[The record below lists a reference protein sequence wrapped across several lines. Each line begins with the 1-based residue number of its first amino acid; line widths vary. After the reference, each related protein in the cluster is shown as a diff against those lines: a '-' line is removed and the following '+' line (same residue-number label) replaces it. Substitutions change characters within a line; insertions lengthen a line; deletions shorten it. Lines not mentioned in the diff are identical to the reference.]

1 MSVAQP
7 LPISP
12 GATLDISWD
21 WTAWLEDGETIT
33 AREVAAVLPLTKGA
47 DSVAA
52 GVVTAMVTAPTLA
65 TTALGWTLTARCTIT
80 TSEGRTDTRRF
91 TLSLTDR

>member
-21 WTAWLEDGETIT
+21 WTAWLEPGETIT
-33 AREVAAVLPLTKGA
+33 SREVAAVLPLTAGA
-47 DSVAA
+47 DSESA
-52 GVVTAMVTAPTLA
+52 GVVTVMVTAPDMG
-65 TTALGWTLTARCTIT
+65 TTALGWTMIARCTIT

>member
-21 WTAWLEDGETIT
+21 WTAWLAAGETIS
-33 AREVAAVLPLTKGA
+33 ARTVSVVAPLTKGA

-52 GVVTAMVTAPTLA
+52 GIVTAMVTAPA
-65 TTALGWTLTARCTIT
+65 VSAAPLGLSLTARCTIT

-91 TLSLTDR
+91 SLMLTDR

>member
-21 WTAWLEDGETIT
+21 WTAWLAEGETIS
-33 AREVAAVLPLTKGA
+33 ARTITAAVPLTKGA
-47 DSVAA
+47 DSEAA
-52 GVVTAMVTAPTLA
+52 GVVTAMVTAPTTSA
-65 TTALGWTLTARCTIT
+65 AAIGTQLTARCTIT

-91 TLSLTDR
+91 TLLLTDR